1 MQVKTKVAGI
11 ALACM
16 LAGAGVAGA
25 ASPAASLIGFARRG
39 ADDPAGHVRGVDP
52 MGHARRGADDPAGHV
67 RGGADDVVGNRRGRG
82 ADDAAGHVRGVDP
95 VGHARRGADDAAG
108 HKRGVDPSPHA

>member
-25 ASPAASLIGFARRG
+25 ASPAASLIGFARHG
-39 ADDPAGHVRGVDP
+39 ADDPVGHK
-52 MGHARRGADDPAGHV
+52 
-67 RGGADDVVGNRRGRG
+67 
-82 ADDAAGHVRGVDP
+82 RGVDP
-95 VGHARRGADDAAG
+95 VGHARRGADDAVGHVRGGADDVVGQRRGRGADDPVGHARRGADVPAG